1 MTLPTMPESP
11 NSPSVYRGGARRAGA
26 LQTECVEGGMGWV
39 PPFIRILRGLGL
51 LWVSLM
57 LM

>member
-1 MTLPTMPESP
+1 MKPAMTEAP

-39 PPFIRILRGLGL
+39 SPFIRILRGLGL
-51 LWVSLM
+51 LLVSLI

>member
-1 MTLPTMPESP
+1 MKTAMTEAP

-26 LQTECVEGGMGWV
+26 LHTECVAGGMGWV
-39 PPFIRILRGLGL
+39 SPFIRILRGLGL
-51 LWVSLM
+51 LLVSLM